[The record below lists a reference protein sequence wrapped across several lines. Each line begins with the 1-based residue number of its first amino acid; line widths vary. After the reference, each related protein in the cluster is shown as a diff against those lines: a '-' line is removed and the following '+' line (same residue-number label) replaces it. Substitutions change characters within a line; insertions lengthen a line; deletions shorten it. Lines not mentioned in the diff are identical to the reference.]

1 MFHQARFTFAT
12 VVFEPEKELLD
23 VQARSFAAH
32 LRSDEVAKILVIDN
46 TARGLGRRD
55 RERFAR
61 AYGPLAP
68 LVEITRLPEVAA
80 LQGQHGWRR
89 QQIAKLTV
97 SRMVDTPFYITLD
110 AKNHFI
116 RDITLADFFASD
128 GRARSGWHSY
138 EHHPLAEELR
148 HTLAELGA
156 DSAAIESAVAWFPVT
171 ATPFV
176 LSTSETRGLIAAVGG
191 SDEEFSREFA
201 RRGFLEF
208 FLYSGWLEFHSVGF
222 GALYVADPIQAPTL
236 WPGAVD
242 QAKVAATLAHADA
255 IDAPLLGVH
264 RRSLAAAAPETLDLL
279 TAFWV
284 SHGVFADSATASRLI
299 GHFRRRFTARLA
311 RARLSER
318 LHSTLDSVRGQ
329 RRWG

>member
-1 MFHQARFTFAT
+1 MSHQHRFTFAT
-12 VVFEPEKELLD
+12 VVFEPEMELLD

-32 LRSDEVAKILVIDN
+32 LRPDDVAKILVIDN
-46 TARGLGRRD
+46 TARGMGRRD
-55 RERFAR
+55 GERLAR

-97 SRMVDTPFYITLD
+97 SRMVDTAFYVTLD

-116 RDITLADFFASD
+116 RDITLADFFAED
-128 GRARSGWHSY
+128 GRARSGRHSY
-138 EHHPLAEELR
+138 EHHPLVEELR
-148 HTLAELGA
+148 HTLAELGT

-176 LSTSETRGLIAAVGG
+176 LSTGETRGLIAAIGG
-191 SDEEFSREFA
+191 SDEEFAREFA

-222 GALYVADPIQAPTL
+222 DALYVADPIQAPTV
-236 WPGAVD
+236 WPSAID
-242 QAKVAATLAHADA
+242 EEKVAATLAHADA
-255 IDAPLLGVH
+255 IGAPLLGVH
-264 RRSLAAAAPETLDLL
+264 RRSLAAAAPQTLELL

-284 SHGVFADSATASRLI
+284 SHGVFADSVTAGKLI
-299 GHFRRRFTARLA
+299 RRFRRGFTARMA

-318 LHSTLDSVRGQ
+318 LHSTLDSVRGRARQ
-329 RRWG
+329 G